1 MEKRKMSMMKIMMR
15 KMNTMTKKKMKA
27 VVNTIVLKDPV
38 VAAPARD
45 LAA

>member
-15 KMNTMTKKKMKA
+15 KMNTMMKKKMKA
-27 VVNTIVLKDPV
+27 VVHTIVLKDPA
-38 VAAPARD
+38 VAAPVRD